1 MPPAILVRWNTRSMR
16 KSTRGYKFGRRKREF
31 LQRGD
36 SVVVKIRM
44 VITTP
49 TTLAYVHGRIDCT
62 I

>member
-1 MPPAILVRWNTRSMR
+1 MR